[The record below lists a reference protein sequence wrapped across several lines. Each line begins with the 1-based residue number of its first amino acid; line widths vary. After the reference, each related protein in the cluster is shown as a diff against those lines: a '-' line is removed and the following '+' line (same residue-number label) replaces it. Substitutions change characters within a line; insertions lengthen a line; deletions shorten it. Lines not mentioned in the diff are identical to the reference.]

1 MQIVARTFS
10 FCPDFRKVSVSLLPD
25 RVDSEK
31 LEELKTV
38 KLEEEEQEAAVLDL
52 SISHASNSN
61 SVLPALKQSATSSV
75 QSSSPA
81 YSSDSESSDLLAK
94 RTLPGPAGLFTVHSY
109 AKGDASSSDNE
120 QTSGRKASATSSV
133 SEQELTEVRMV
144 KELKAEGREFALT
157 KFLSVQMTVSPHC
170 SLHSRLHL
178 WVLLN
183 TQAFISKPYILQ
195 ALQVSKE
202 ITCLED
208 FSKL

>member
-1 MQIVARTFS
+1 MQIVAQTFS

-52 SISHASNSN
+52 SISHASNST
-61 SVLPALKQSATSSV
+61 SVLPASKQSATSSV